1 MSILSTGIS
10 ALNTAQLGLATTQH
24 NIANAN
30 TPGYSRQSIMQAT
43 NFAVLTGAGA
53 IGQGVHVNTIR
64 RSYSDV
70 LTGQLNAAQTQSSEL
85 DTYSQMISRIDNLL
99 ADSNSGLSPVLAE
112 FFNGVQS
119 TATNP
124 TLLSSRQSMV
134 SSAQALVTRFHTLE
148 SRLSDLYEES
158 NLQIRNTVDLVNN
171 YSQQIS
177 KLNEKIVALT
187 SGSGQPPNDL
197 LDQRDQL
204 VLELNK
210 LVRVSTVQDSQGS
223 LNLFAGNGQQ
233 IVVGTQVMLLEARPS
248 ASDPERFVVGLK
260 GGAAEFPEEYLTGGS
275 LGGIFAFRREALD
288 VAANSLGQVA
298 ASLALTVNA
307 QHALGQDLLGASA
320 GDAGF
325 VSDFFTLSQPKS
337 VQNTLNLGTGT
348 VSNFQFLPPS
358 VSGSGNFY
366 TDITNSDYQ
375 VRFGAGGTFEVV
387 RTNDK
392 SVVATGTEGTAVTFD
407 GLTLNFSAG
416 HAAGDSYLLQPTREI
431 GRNIGLNQEIVG
443 DVRRIAAAAP
453 IRSAPDASNVG
464 SATLSQGEVAPGY
477 SLANIPATLSIVDV
491 GGGVLEVQ
499 GFPGG
504 PVSYSGSTTISFD
517 GMTFELSSGAVAGDQ
532 FVISNNTGGVA
543 DARNILKLGGLQ
555 TANTMN
561 GGVATYQVS
570 YAQLVSDIGTRTR
583 MTQVNGRAQQVL
595 LEQTQQTRDS
605 VAGVNLDEEAANLIK
620 YQQSYQAAAR
630 MMDTASRLFDTL
642 LSIGR

>member
-30 TPGYSRQSIMQAT
+30 TPGYSRQSIMQST

-53 IGQGVHVNTIR
+53 IGQGVHVDTIR

-70 LTGQLNAAQTQSSEL
+70 LTGQLNAAQTQSSEV
-85 DTYSQMISRIDNLL
+85 DTYSKMISRIDNLL
-99 ADSNSGLSPVLAE
+99 ADSNSGLTPVLAE
-112 FFNGVQS
+112 FFKGVQS
-119 TATNP
+119 TAANP
-124 TLLSSRQSMV
+124 TLVSSRQSMV
-134 SSAQALVTRFHTLE
+134 SSAQALVTRFQTLE
-148 SRLSDLYEES
+148 KRLSDLYEES
-158 NLQIRNTVDLVNN
+158 NLQIRDTVNLVNN
-171 YSQQIS
+171 YSQQIAN
-177 KLNEKIVALT
+177 LNEKIVALT

-233 IVVGTQVMLLEARPS
+233 IVVGTQVMQLEARPS
-248 ASDPERFVVGLK
+248 ASDPERFVIGLK
-260 GGAAEFPEEYLTGGS
+260 GGVAEFPEEYLTGGS

-307 QHALGQDLLGASA
+307 QHALGQDLLGDKA

-325 VSDFFTLSQPKS
+325 IADFFTLSQPKS
-337 VQNTLNLGTGT
+337 VQNTLNTGTGT

-358 VSGSGNFY
+358 VSGSGGFY
-366 TDITNSDYQ
+366 TDITTSDYQ
-375 VRFGAGGTFEVV
+375 VSFGAGGTFDVI
-387 RTNDK
+387 RLNDK
-392 SVVATGTEGTAVTFD
+392 AVVASGTEGTAVTFD
-407 GLTLNFSAG
+407 GLTLNFSTG
-416 HAAGDSYLLQPTREI
+416 HAVGDKYLLQPTREI
-431 GRNIGLNQEIVG
+431 SRNIGLNQEIVG

-453 IRSAPDASNVG
+453 IRSTPGASNVG

-504 PVSYSGSTTISFD
+504 PVSYSGSTAITFD
-517 GMTFELSSGAVAGDQ
+517 GMTFQLSSGAVAGDQ

-543 DARNILKLGGLQ
+543 DSRNILKLGSLQ
-555 TANTMN
+555 TSNTMN

-583 MTQVNGRAQQVL
+583 TAQVNGKAQQVL

-630 MMDTASRLFDTL
+630 MMDTASKLFDTL